1 LEVATG
7 IIYDEVVE
15 RCRQGDASA
24 YSVLYKRYSKAMFN
38 TSLRIVNNTADAEDV
53 LQEAFTDAFEGLK
66 NFNFSST
73 FGAWLKKIVIN
84 KSLNVL
90 RKKKLLLIDTDDEA
104 IQELKT
110 EELPDESYLLLQV
123 AKIKKAMQTLD
134 SGYRSVLSLY
144 LFEGYD
150 HEEISEIMSVPPST
164 VRSQYMRARQK
175 LVTLLNKAG

>member
-1 LEVATG
+1 MF
-7 IIYDEVVE
+7 DEVVE
-15 RCRQGDASA
+15 RCRQGDASG
-24 YSVLYKRYSKAMFN
+24 YSILYKRYSKAMFN
-38 TSLRIVNNTADAEDV
+38 TSLRIVNNAADAEDV
-53 LQEAFTDAFEGLK
+53 LQDAFTDAFGGLK
-66 NFNFSST
+66 DFNFSST

-84 KSLNVL
+84 KSLNLL

-104 IQELKT
+104 VQGLK
-110 EELPDESYLLLQV
+110 EDEMPDESYLLLQV

-150 HEEISEIMSVPPST
+150 HEEISEIMAVPSTT

-175 LVTLLNKAG
+175 LVTLLNKA